1 VIFLRVLLLR
11 PAFYLA
17 VLRDLRNVIV
27 NAAVGPTCRV
37 TLERVDPAYRAMH
50 EHTEHPT
57 DGPCVLL

>member
-17 VLRDLRNVIV
+17 VIRDLRN
-27 NAAVGPTCRV
+27 AALLALRGPVCRV
-37 TLERVDPAYRAMH
+37 TLERVDPDRRIDH
-50 EHTEHPT
+50 EHDQHPT